1 MSTPAFSK
9 EEKAAMKAAVAEAKA
24 AKEGA
29 DFAKACDEAIA
40 GMSGSDKD
48 FAETLHGLV
57 ADHTELKPK
66 TYYGMPAYANAD
78 GKVIVFFKPA
88 AKFKTR
94 YATIGFQ
101 DAANLDDGNL
111 WPTEYAVVGLT
122 DADKKRLVA
131 LLEKAIS

>member
-9 EEKAAMKAAVAEAKA
+9 EEKAAMKAAVAEARA

-29 DFAKACDEAIA
+29 DFAAACDAAIA
-40 GMSGSDKD
+40 GMSGSDKE
-48 FAETLHGLV
+48 FAETLHQLV
-57 ADHTELKPK
+57 ADRTELEPK

-101 DAANLDDGNL
+101 GEANLDDGNL
-111 WPTEYAVVGLT
+111 WPTEYAVVGMT
-122 DADKKRLVA
+122 DADKRRLA
-131 LLEKAIS
+131 TLLETAVS

>member
-1 MSTPAFSK
+1 MSTPVFSR

-29 DFAKACDEAIA
+29 DFAAACDAAIA
-40 GMSGSDKD
+40 GMSGSDKEY
-48 FAETLHGLV
+48 AETLHQLV

-101 DAANLDDGNL
+101 GEAHLDDGNL
-111 WPTEYAVVGLT
+111 WPTEYAVVGMT
-122 DADKKRLVA
+122 DADKKRLTT
-131 LLEKAIS
+131 LLETAVS

>member
-1 MSTPAFSK
+1 MSTSAFSK

-29 DFAKACDEAIA
+29 DFAAACDSAIA
-40 GMSGSDKD
+40 GMSGDDKH
-48 FAETLHGLV
+48 FAETLHALV
-57 ADHTELKPK
+57 AEHTDLKPK
-66 TYYGMPAYANAD
+66 TYYGMPAYMNAD

-111 WPTEYAVVGLT
+111 WPTEYAVVGMAE
-122 DADKKRLVA
+122 ADTKRIVT
-131 LLEKAIS
+131 LLEKSVS